1 MYIHIY
7 IHTQREYILE
17 YYSAFN
23 KKETL
28 PFATTG
34 MNLDDIM
41 LNDRQSIQRPI
52 LDDLIYFWTLKQ
64 SN

>member
-28 PFATTG
+28 PFTTTG

-41 LNDRQSIQRPI
+41 LNETDKAYKGQYWMISFIFGP
-52 LDDLIYFWTLKQ
+52 
-64 SN
+64 